1 MNILELSEQEIVRR
15 QSLQEL
21 RQMGINPYPA
31 AEYPTNAFSTEIR
44 QNVENGTWVI
54 ETTEG
59 EEPQMLPEEQLPQ
72 VCIAGRMMSCRVTR
86 KAAYR
91 FMCREMN
98 CAQVRTRTCTM

>member
-44 QNVENGTWVI
+44 NNVESGKWVI
-54 ETTEG
+54 ETTPAEG
-59 EEPQMLPEEQLPQ
+59 EEPAAPEVLSKGKKEEEAP
-72 VCIAGRMMSCRVTR
+72 
-86 KAAYR
+86 AAD
-91 FMCREMN
+91 
-98 CAQVRTRTCTM
+98 APAKGGKK